1 MMATAGAV
9 DAGIGAGDEAPSIGR
24 PLANVR
30 TFVLDH
36 FLRPVPPGLVG
47 ELYLAGPGLARG
59 YAGRPGLTG
68 ERFVA
73 CPWGAGGRMYRTG
86 DLARWTAEGELR
98 FAGRADAQ
106 VKIRGFRVE
115 PSEVETVL
123 AGHPGVTQAAVVVRD
138 KRLVSYVVPTG
149 DGLDLADL
157 QAYVAGRLPEF
168 MVPTMVM
175 LDALPLTVNG
185 KVDRAAL
192 PAPDLTG
199 TGAGRGPGTPLEEV
213 LCALFA
219 EVLGVERVGAEVSF
233 FELGGDSLLAMRL
246 VARVR
251 AVLDVEVGI
260 RELFAEPS
268 VAGLARVVGSGAGR
282 GDGVELR
289 AWERPGV
296 VPLSFAQQRMWFL
309 NRLEATVPGAAAA
322 YNLSLVLRLSG
333 SLDVGALEAAL
344 GDVADR
350 HESLRTVF
358 PDNDGVPCQHLLD
371 STEGRPPLTV
381 VGLADGE
388 SVEDVLAEHLRCG
401 FDLRVEVP
409 WRVWLVVG
417 GGEFV
422 LSVVAHHVAVD
433 GWSMGVLA
441 RDVGVAYAARC
452 GGGCRSGVLGCST
465 RITRCGSGRCWGIRT
480 MLRV

>member
-1 MMATAGAV
+1 MASRWAGRARVVNTYGPTEATVMATAGAV

-36 FLRPVPPGLVG
+36 FLRPVAPGLVG

-115 PSEVETVL
+115 PGEVQTVL
-123 AGHPGVTQAAVVVRD
+123 AGHPGVAQAAVVVRD

-149 DGLDLADL
+149 DGLDLVDL

-168 MVPTMVM
+168 MVPTMVV

-289 AWERPGV
+289 VWERPGV

-309 NRLEATVPGAAAA
+309 NRLEATVPGAAA
-322 YNLSLVLRLSG
+322 
-333 SLDVGALEAAL
+333 
-344 GDVADR
+344 
-350 HESLRTVF
+350 
-358 PDNDGVPCQHLLD
+358 
-371 STEGRPPLTV
+371 
-381 VGLADGE
+381 
-388 SVEDVLAEHLRCG
+388 
-401 FDLRVEVP
+401 
-409 WRVWLVVG
+409 
-417 GGEFV
+417 
-422 LSVVAHHVAVD
+422 
-433 GWSMGVLA
+433 
-441 RDVGVAYAARC
+441 
-452 GGGCRSGVLGCST
+452 
-465 RITRCGSGRCWGIRT
+465 
-480 MLRV
+480 